1 MTAEPNGFDADRVR
15 DIAAAH
21 RDMPGALLPI
31 LQALQDAF
39 GYVDERA
46 EPIVADV
53 LNLTRA
59 EVHGVATFYHDFRRQ
74 PAGRHVLTL
83 CRAEACQAAGGE
95 ALAARAETTLG
106 VASGE
111 TTVDGKTTLGVV
123 YCLGLCALAPAAMI
137 DGRPVGRLDRDRL
150 DAVLKE
156 AQE

>member
-83 CRAEACQAAGGE
+83 CRA
-95 ALAARAETTLG
+95 
-106 VASGE
+106 
-111 TTVDGKTTLGVV
+111 
-123 YCLGLCALAPAAMI
+123 CLLYTSPS
-137 DGRPVGRLDRDRL
+137 PRDQRGSRMPSS
-150 DAVLKE
+150 A
-156 AQE
+156 